1 MRPADVLRRATRYL
15 EAHEVEEPR
24 VTAEL
29 LMEHVLGVDRA
40 RLYSRAEGLS
50 SAEAR
55 AFGRALCRRCASV
68 PVQHLTG

>member
-1 MRPADVLRRATRYL
+1 MRPAEVLARATRYL
-15 EAHEVEEPR
+15 EAHEVEEPHA
-24 VTAEL
+24 TAEL

-55 AFGRALCRRCASV
+55 AFGLGTSYRIGRHANPFGR
-68 PVQHLTG
+68 